1 MRRSVLAGRAILEQT
16 MPVISQMNLRPVRSI
31 ERAVELARLLGY
43 DANPLPYDGSGVG
56 LAGETVRLNS
66 DRSPAKGYGLLISEI
81 DTVPRSLRTL
91 GRKLVEQFH
100 DRPLALLGV
109 RNGSVGWNEL
119 VVVRPRLIE
128 GGGGSVSVAKLTIDV
143 ERPTAHDA
151 EVVSGLGWDAS
162 DPDGAH
168 VRIDKALDVE
178 RVTRKFFEGLN
189 QHYQRLLAAITEA
202 GETDAAV
209 LGGLQ
214 QAGGADRVALRVVT
228 QLLFCYFLQRK
239 GLLEGDRAWL
249 TRRFQA
255 SLTRGGAYYQRV
267 LEPLFYEALAKPGD
281 LRPDDWRR
289 ESLPF
294 LNGGLF
300 ERHYGDV
307 SLPIPDEVL
316 SADEGLLGF
325 LDQWTF
331 TVSEEAADESEV
343 AVDPEMLGKIFESLI
358 PENVLRKEGTVYTPR
373 PVVQFMCREA
383 LVPYLEREAGLDEND
398 ARRLLLDDEAFERTT
413 EEHGSDAALAL
424 SRRVDAAL
432 DRIRVIDPAVGSGA
446 FLLGMMSEIVRLR
459 RLCNEI
465 VNGREAVARD
475 LWLWKLT
482 AIERSLFGVD
492 VNATAIELCRLRLWL
507 SLLVEEETG
516 HVHPLPNLE
525 YRTVCADSL
534 RDFVAGVEVQQTRSG
549 ALTLGFDIEDPD
561 RLVALRESYFEAWQ
575 PAEKKR
581 LRDELEEAEDELV
594 ESIFG
599 RAIENARAA
608 AQARARAARE
618 QGTAALEQQ
627 LPDLRRQY
635 QSSDRVFPAFLPAF
649 HAPDVARAG
658 GWDIAIANPPYVG
671 RKEVAQRFD
680 ASYRADL
687 EKHYRR
693 TYDLMIHFAFRAF
706 ELARTGGIV
715 SMIFNDSIFTSSD
728 AIEFRRFLL
737 PEGASK
743 IRLASVVRTRC
754 FEGKAVNGG
763 VVVAVEA
770 PPEDRP
776 IRYVENHGRPPD
788 ELTGASTAV
797 TADESPHAVGRS
809 ELWVVERMQY
819 TRLPHRPLFRPSPE
833 ALALLDRFEEC
844 AAWSEFG
851 RISPS
856 GGADWELLSETR
868 ALEHWK
874 ETQRKAGFFTRLRD
888 RRFVLLGLVIE
899 GGQGLATADDR
910 RFLAAIERTSEA
922 EKAVRNRAKL
932 EELVLERPDPARLY
946 TKRREAGRTVEE
958 ALLDVAAKFR
968 DRQLGWPRI
977 GLVRVALT
985 EAVVNRPVSET
996 EIEEGIGGDVF
1007 YVPFEK
1013 GDDSTAGGGAAW
1025 RRDNPLVI
1033 DWSQESVAL
1042 LRGRAGQSDSYRKPY
1057 FRNEHLWGS
1066 GGVTWNRIARYL
1078 RAREVP
1084 PGAIFS
1090 DKTPTVRPTE
1100 DWLTAQALLAL
1111 LNAPAIDFI
1120 ARTLLG
1126 SLMQIE
1132 IGDIRRLPIPVL
1144 DDRSAERLTGLGV
1157 RAVAAKAA
1165 LDRGESGESLG
1176 EIESELDGL
1185 VRELYGVPRGADLW
1199 VVR

>member
-1 MRRSVLAGRAILEQT
+1 
-16 MPVISQMNLRPVRSI
+16 MNLRPVRSI

-43 DANPLPYDGSGVG
+43 EANPLPYDGSGVG

-81 DTVPRSLRTL
+81 DSVPRSLRTL

-109 RNGSVGWNEL
+109 KDGSEGWNEL

-168 VRIDKALDVE
+168 ARIDKALDAE

-189 QHYQRLLAAITEA
+189 QHYQRLLAAVTKA

-228 QLLFCYFLQRK
+228 QVLFCYFLQRK

-255 SLTRGGAYYQRV
+255 SLTHGGAYYQRV

-281 LRPDDWRR
+281 LRPDEWRR

-383 LVPYLEREAGLDEND
+383 LVPYLEREASLDESD

-413 EEHGSDAALAL
+413 DEHGSDASLALA
-424 SRRVDAAL
+424 RRVDAAL

-446 FLLGMMSEIVRLR
+446 FLLGMMSEIVRMR

-465 VNGREAVARD
+465 VNGRDAVARD
-475 LWLWKLT
+475 LWLWKLN

-561 RLVALRESYFEAWQ
+561 RLVELREAYFEAWE
-575 PAEKKR
+575 PTEKKR
-581 LRDELEEAEDELV
+581 LRAELEEAEDELV
-594 ESIFG
+594 ESIFA
-599 RAIENARAA
+599 RAIGNARAA
-608 AQARARAARE
+608 AHAQAKAARE
-618 QGTAALEQQ
+618 QGEAALEKQ

-635 QSSDRVFPAFLPAF
+635 QSRDRIFPAFLPAF
-649 HAPDVARAG
+649 HAPDVAKAG
-658 GWDIAIANPPYVG
+658 GWDVAIANPPYVG

-687 EKHYRR
+687 EKHYGR
-693 TYDLMIHFAFRAF
+693 TYDLMIHFGFRAF

-728 AIEFRRFLL
+728 ATQFRRFLL
-737 PEGASK
+737 PEGPSK
-743 IRLASVVRTRC
+743 IRLASIVRTRC

-770 PPEDRP
+770 SSEGRF

-788 ELTGASTAV
+788 ELTGASRAV
-797 TADESPHAVGRS
+797 TADDSPHPVGRS
-809 ELWVVERMQY
+809 ELWVAERTQY

-833 ALALLDRFEEC
+833 ALAVLDRFEEC
-844 AAWSEFG
+844 AAWSELG
-851 RISPS
+851 RISAN
-856 GGADWELLSETR
+856 GGADWELFSETR
-868 ALEHWK
+868 ALERWK
-874 ETQRKAGFFTRLRD
+874 EEQRRAGFFNRLRE

-910 RFLAAIERTSEA
+910 RFLAAIEGTSEA
-922 EKAVRNRAKL
+922 ERAVRNRARL
-932 EELVLERPDPARLY
+932 EELVLARPEPARLY
-946 TKRREAGRTVEE
+946 NQQREAGRTADE
-958 ALLDVAAKFR
+958 ALLDVAARFR
-968 DRQLGWPRI
+968 DQQLGWPRI
-977 GLVRVALT
+977 GLVRVAPA
-985 EAVVNRPVSET
+985 EAVVNHPVSKS
-996 EIEEGIGGDVF
+996 EIEKGIEGDVF

-1013 GDDSTAGGGAAW
+1013 GDDSAAGGGAAW
-1025 RRDNPLVI
+1025 RRENPLVI
-1033 DWSQESVAL
+1033 DWSKDSVAL
-1042 LRGRAGQSDSYRKPY
+1042 LRQRARQTASYRKP
-1057 FRNEHLWGS
+1057 RLQSEHLWGK
-1066 GGVTWNRIARYL
+1066 GGVTWNRVASYFRVRL
-1078 RAREVP
+1078 VP
-1084 PGAIFS
+1084 EGAIFGS
-1090 DKTPTVRPTE
+1090 EAPTVKPTV
-1100 DWLTAQALLAL
+1100 DWLSVEALLAL
-1111 LNAPAIDFI
+1111 LNAPALDFA
-1120 ARTLLG
+1120 ARALL
-1126 SLMQIE
+1126 SSRMHVE
-1132 IGDIRRLPIPVL
+1132 IGDIRRLPVPVL
-1144 DDRSAERLTGLGV
+1144 SDRESEQLTSFGS

-1165 LDRGESGESLG
+1165 QDLTEPAESLTAV
-1176 EIESELDGL
+1176 EVELDEF
-1185 VRELYGVPRGADLW
+1185 VRELYGISRDADLW

>member
-1 MRRSVLAGRAILEQT
+1 
-16 MPVISQMNLRPVRSI
+16 MNLRPVRSI

-43 DANPLPYDGSGVG
+43 EANPLPYDGSGVG

-81 DTVPRSLRTL
+81 DAVPRSLRTL

-109 RNGSVGWNEL
+109 RNGSEGWNEL

-168 VRIDKALDVE
+168 ARIDKALDAE

-189 QHYQRLLAAITEA
+189 QHYQRLFAAVTKA

-228 QLLFCYFLQRK
+228 QILFCYFLQRK

-307 SLPIPDEVL
+307 SLPIPDGVL

-383 LVPYLEREAGLDEND
+383 LVPYLEREAGLDENG

-413 EEHGSDAALAL
+413 EEHGSDASLALA
-424 SRRVDAAL
+424 RRVDVAL

-446 FLLGMMSEIVRLR
+446 FLLGMMSEIVRMR

-475 LWLWKLT
+475 LWLWKLN

-594 ESIFG
+594 ESIFA

-608 AQARARAARE
+608 AQAQAKAARE
-618 QGTAALEQQ
+618 QGAAALEQQ

-680 ASYRADL
+680 ASYCADL
-687 EKHYRR
+687 EKHYGR

-715 SMIFNDSIFTSSD
+715 SMIFNDSIFTSTD
-728 AIEFRRFLL
+728 ATGFRRFLL
-737 PEGASK
+737 PESPTT
-743 IRLASVVRTRC
+743 IRLASIVRTRC

-763 VVVAVEA
+763 VIVAVEA
-770 PPEDRP
+770 PPGDRT
-776 IRYVENHGRPPD
+776 IRYIENHGRPPD
-788 ELTGASTAV
+788 ELSGASVAV
-797 TADESPHAVGRS
+797 SLDDSPHPVGRS
-809 ELWVVERMQY
+809 ELWVEQRRQY
-819 TRLPHRPLFRPSPE
+819 VRLPHRPFFRPSPE
-833 ALALLDRFEEC
+833 ALILLDRFEEC
-844 AAWSEFG
+844 VAWSELG
-851 RISPS
+851 RISS
-856 GGADWELLSETR
+856 NGGADWEMLSETR
-868 ALEHWK
+868 ALERWK
-874 ETQRKAGFFTRLRD
+874 GEQRRAGFYDRLRQQ
-888 RRFVLLGLVIE
+888 RFVMLGLVIE

-910 RFLAAIERTSEA
+910 RFLAAVEGTEEA
-922 EKAVRNRAKL
+922 EKALRNRERL
-932 EELVLERPDPARLY
+932 EEIVVAHAAAAELY
-946 TKRREAGRTVEE
+946 RRQRAAGRAVDE
-958 ALLDVAAKFR
+958 ALLDVAGRFR
-968 DRQLGWPRI
+968 DNDLGWPRS
-977 GLVRVALT
+977 GLIRIAPPEAIITRSLT
-985 EAVVNRPVSET
+985 EHEVEA
-996 EIEEGIGGDVF
+996 GIDGSASFVA
-1007 YVPFEK
+1007 FEK
-1013 GDDSTAGGGAAW
+1013 GDDSGADGGARW
-1025 RRDNPLVI
+1025 RRENPLVI
-1033 DWSQESVAL
+1033 DWSADSVAL
-1042 LRGRAGQSDSYRKPY
+1042 LRERARQSTSHRKP
-1057 FRNEHLWGS
+1057 RLQNEKLWGC

-1144 DDRSAERLTGLGV
+1144 DDHNAERLTGLGV

-1165 LDRGESGESLG
+1165 LDRDESGESLG
-1176 EIESELDGL
+1176 EIESELDAV
-1185 VRELYGVPRGADLW
+1185 VRELYRVPRGADLW

>member
-1 MRRSVLAGRAILEQT
+1 
-16 MPVISQMNLRPVRSI
+16 MPAVSQMNLRPVRSI

-43 DANPLPYDGSGVG
+43 EANPLPYDGSSIG

-81 DTVPRSLRTL
+81 EAVPRSLRTL

-109 RNGSVGWNEL
+109 PNGSGEWNEL

-168 VRIDKALDVE
+168 ARIDRALDAE

-189 QHYQRLLAAITEA
+189 QHYQRLLAAVTKA

-228 QLLFCYFLQRK
+228 QVLFCYFLQRK

-249 TRRFQA
+249 TKRFQA

-281 LRPDDWRR
+281 LRPAEWRR

-307 SLPIPDEVL
+307 SLPIPDGVL

-383 LVPYLEREAGLDEND
+383 LVPYLEREAGLDENG

-413 EEHGSDAALAL
+413 EEHGSDASLALA
-424 SRRVDAAL
+424 RRVDAAL
-432 DRIRVIDPAVGSGA
+432 DRVRVIDPAVGSGA
-446 FLLGMMSEIVRLR
+446 FLLGMMSEIVRMR

-465 VNGREAVARD
+465 VNGREVVARD
-475 LWLWKLT
+475 LWLWKLN

-575 PAEKKR
+575 PAEKTR
-581 LRDELEEAEDELV
+581 LRRELEEAEDALIET
-594 ESIFG
+594 IFA
-599 RAIENARAA
+599 RAVENAQAAEQAQAKAARDLAA
-608 AQARARAARE
+608 A
-618 QGTAALEQQ
+618 ALGQQ
-627 LPDLRRQY
+627 LPDLQREYR
-635 QSSDRVFPAFLPAF
+635 SRDRVFPAFLPAF
-649 HAPDVARAG
+649 HAPDVARQG
-658 GWDIAIANPPYVG
+658 GWDIVIANPPYVG
-671 RKEVAQRFD
+671 RKDVARRFD
-680 ASYRADL
+680 ASYCADL
-687 EKHYRR
+687 ERHYGR
-693 TYDLMIHFAFRAF
+693 TFDLMIHFGLRAF
-706 ELARTGGIV
+706 ELSRSGGSV
-715 SMIFNDSIFTSSD
+715 SMIFNDSLFNSSD
-728 AIEFRRFLL
+728 ATDFRRFLL
-737 PEGASK
+737 PDGNAK
-743 IRLASVVRTRC
+743 VHLAVVARTRC
-754 FEGKAVNGG
+754 FEGKAVTGG
-763 VVVAVEA
+763 VITAIES
-770 PPEDRP
+770 DSSGGH
-776 IRYVENHGRPPD
+776 IRYVENHGRPAD
-788 ELTGASTAV
+788 ELAAASIAKDV
-797 TADESPHAVGRS
+797 ADAPYAVGHS
-809 ELWVVERMQY
+809 ELWVHSRKNY
-819 TRLPHRPLFRPSPE
+819 LRLPHRPLFRPSPE
-833 ALALLDRFEEC
+833 AILMLRHFEET
-844 AAWSEFG
+844 AAWDEFG
-851 RISPS
+851 RI
-856 GGADWELLSETR
+856 ADSATNWDTLSETR
-868 ALEHWK
+868 ALERWK
-874 ETQRKAGFFTRLRD
+874 ADQRPNEFFD
-888 RRFVLLGLVIE
+888 RVRRKRFVLLGLVVE

-910 RFLAAIERTSEA
+910 RFLAAIEGTTEA
-922 EKAVRNRAKL
+922 ERALLNRERL
-932 EELVLERPDPARLY
+932 QTLVLDRPEPAELFRER
-946 TKRREAGRTVEE
+946 RRAGRAIDE
-958 ALLDVAAKFR
+958 ALLDVSERFTNTE
-968 DRQLGWPRI
+968 LGWPKS
-977 GLVRVALT
+977 GLIRV
-985 EAVVNRPVSET
+985 VSRRDLVSRLPTRE
-996 EIEEGIGGDVF
+996 EISVGISAGPQF
-1007 YVPFEK
+1007 VPFEK
-1013 GDDSTAGGGAAW
+1013 GDDSDQFGAAAW
-1025 RRDNPLVI
+1025 RRDNPIVI
-1033 DWSQESVAL
+1033 DWSVDSVAL
-1042 LRGRAGQSDSYRKPY
+1042 LRQRARQRASYRKP
-1057 FRNEHLWGS
+1057 RLQSEHLWGK
-1066 GGVTWNRIARYL
+1066 GGVTWNAISSYFRMRL
-1078 RAREVP
+1078 VP
-1084 PGAIFS
+1084 EGSIFGHGAPVI
-1090 DKTPTVRPTE
+1090 TPTE
-1100 DWLTAQALLAL
+1100 SWLTAEALLAL
-1111 LNAPAIDFI
+1111 ANASPLDFCI
-1120 ARTLLG
+1120 RTFLA
-1126 SLMQIE
+1126 SRMNTHV
-1132 IGDIRRLPIPVL
+1132 GDLRRLPIPVL
-1144 DDRSAERLTGLGV
+1144 SDDQGERLTRLG
-1157 RAVAAKAA
+1157 RAAIEAKAA
-1165 LDRGESGESLG
+1165 FDSGRSRDPLIEVEA
-1176 EIESELDGL
+1176 EIDGV
-1185 VRELYGVPRGADLW
+1185 VRDLYGIRRDAALW

>member
-1 MRRSVLAGRAILEQT
+1 
-16 MPVISQMNLRPVRSI
+16 MNLRPVRSI

-43 DANPLPYDGSGVG
+43 EANPLPYDGSGIG

-81 DTVPRSLRTL
+81 DSVPRSLRTL

-109 RNGSVGWNEL
+109 RNGSEGWNEL

-168 VRIDKALDVE
+168 ARIDKALDAE

-189 QHYQRLLAAITEA
+189 QHYQRLLAAVTKA

-228 QLLFCYFLQRK
+228 QVLFCYFLQRK

-383 LVPYLEREAGLDEND
+383 LVPYLEREAGLDENG

-413 EEHGSDAALAL
+413 EEHGSEASLALA
-424 SRRVDAAL
+424 RRVDVAL

-446 FLLGMMSEIVRLR
+446 FLLGMMSEIVRMR

-465 VNGREAVARD
+465 INGREAVARD
-475 LWLWKLT
+475 LWLWKLN

-581 LRDELEEAEDELV
+581 LRAELEEAEDELV
-594 ESIFG
+594 QSIFA
-599 RAIENARAA
+599 RAIGNARAA
-608 AQARARAARE
+608 AQAQAKAARE
-618 QGTAALEQQ
+618 QGEAALEKQ
-627 LPDLRRQY
+627 LPDLHRQY
-635 QSSDRVFPAFLPAF
+635 QSRDRVFPAFLPAF

-687 EKHYRR
+687 EKHYGR

-715 SMIFNDSIFTSSD
+715 SMIFNDSIFTSTD
-728 AIEFRRFLL
+728 ATSFRRFLL
-737 PEGASK
+737 PDSPSA

-763 VVVAVEA
+763 VIVAVEA
-770 PPEDRP
+770 PPGDRD
-776 IRYVENHGRPPD
+776 IRYVENHGRPTE
-788 ELTGASTAV
+788 ELTGASVAV
-797 TADESPHAVGRS
+797 GSDDSPHPVGRS
-809 ELWVVERMQY
+809 ELWAEDRRHYV
-819 TRLPHRPLFRPSPE
+819 RLPHRPLFRPSPE
-833 ALALLDRFEEC
+833 ALVLLDRFEDC
-844 AAWSEFG
+844 AAWGELG
-851 RISPS
+851 RISPN

-868 ALEHWK
+868 ALERWK
-874 ETQRKAGFFTRLRD
+874 EGQRRAGFFDQLRQ
-888 RRFVLLGLVIE
+888 RRFVMLGLVTDS
-899 GGQGLATADDR
+899 GVGLQTSDDR
-910 RFLAAIERTSEA
+910 RFLAAIEGTQDA
-922 EKAVRNRAKL
+922 ERAIAHRSKL
-932 EELVLERPDPARLY
+932 EELVLAHPDAGNAYSKLRASGHAPDDALILVAEQFGESNLRWPKSGLIRIAPRDEVVSRPLTDDEIKSGLRGRARY
-946 TKRREAGRTVEE
+946 
-958 ALLDVAAKFR
+958 VA
-968 DRQLGWPRI
+968 
-977 GLVRVALT
+977 
-985 EAVVNRPVSET
+985 
-996 EIEEGIGGDVF
+996 
-1007 YVPFEK
+1007 FEK
-1013 GDDSTAGGGAAW
+1013 GDDTAGDGGARW
-1025 RRDNPLVI
+1025 CRVNPLVI
-1033 DWSQESVAL
+1033 DWSEPSVEL
-1042 LRGRAGQSDSYRKPY
+1042 LRRRSRESGSRRPY
-1057 FRNEHLWGS
+1057 LRNEHMWGR
-1066 GGVTWNRIARYL
+1066 GGITWNRVTSYL
-1078 RAREVP
+1078 RVRLVP
-1084 PGAIFS
+1084 EGSLFS
-1090 DKTPTVRPTE
+1090 DKTPVIHSTE
-1100 DWLTAQALLAL
+1100 DWLTTEALMVL
-1111 LNAPAIDFI
+1111 LNSRVADF
-1120 ARTLLG
+1120 AVRTLLG
-1126 SLMQIE
+1126 SRMQIE
-1132 IGDIRRLPIPVL
+1132 LGDIRRLPVPVL
-1144 DDRSAERLTGLGV
+1144 DDAAGEELTDLGRRALSAKTATDVGD
-1157 RAVAAKAA
+1157 AAAS
-1165 LDRGESGESLG
+1165 LD
-1176 EIESELDGL
+1176 EIEDESEERIRD
-1185 VRELYGVPRGADLW
+1185 LYGLSHEADLW